1 MNKKIF
7 GLFLVVAAL
16 LSAAS
21 FQSCKDNDSDLYN
34 EVLIKDTQHYNELK
48 NRIDAIE
55 SSLGNVDCEAL
66 KSDVDALK
74 AEVAALK
81 AKLDEFPV
89 DKLNDVVARIEALE
103 AQNTEILAAVEA
115 LQFNYEELLAR
126 VEAIEESLCREDC
139 AALKAELEALKAK
152 VAAANLDRV
161 NELLNRV
168 NTLEQQ
174 MKLKGVTVQSVYTPA
189 FGSFNSAVGLNS
201 NILLGYCGKI
211 TTGDPDFGNG
221 YKGGLKKGDVFTTN
235 LGTIYL
241 TVDPLNVDAAGYKAR
256 LVNSLGESAGVEM
269 DALKKA
275 DDHDIKLGY
284 TRAEDHNHLYQTTAK
299 LNIADDVK
307 HLSLDVQGYK
317 DALMDLI
324 NYKDGVNLGNI
335 ASLIYN
341 TVHSDLSAN
350 ALEVSY
356 NGETVISKYEIAAAL
371 VKPLSLATVETLNN
385 IDGGVAADKLAAGT
399 NKLINKVQT
408 LLSQRFG
415 SEIISFN
422 VQKITLV
429 PNGGEGIK
437 FIIPEGTIKI
447 ENPLFGTSGQSATI
461 DNPDDIEIT
470 IPMDKIT
477 PLFGGAQTSIDNL
490 VDQVNSYI
498 AKINNAWTKVT
509 TPGAGSELIDKA
521 IEVLVNKTLPIAQR
535 ATHLVNPTLFVVDG
549 DNIKRLSTIEA
560 APTVIENAE
569 VDLFITS
576 YSLELAVPFYQKYIS
591 AKDVK
596 IEAEEGR
603 ADLNGKVFPGTTMR
617 AKMSVTASGV
627 KEITYQVADY
637 NGDIRQ
643 VKYYVTK

>member
-1 MNKKIF
+1 MKKKFF
-7 GLFLVVAAL
+7 GLFLVTAAL
-16 LSAAS
+16 FSVGTLE
-21 FQSCKDNDSDLYN
+21 SCKDNDSDLYN
-34 EVLIKDTQHYNELK
+34 EVLIKGNQQYTELK
-48 NRIDAIE
+48 GKIT
-55 SSLGNVDCEAL
+55 
-66 KSDVDALK
+66 
-74 AEVAALK
+74 
-81 AKLDEFPV
+81 
-89 DKLNDVVARIEALE
+89 ALE
-103 AQNTEILAAVEA
+103 QTCETLQGDVTELKTKIAG
-115 LQFNYEELLAR
+115 
-126 VEAIEESLCREDC
+126 
-139 AALKAELEALKAK
+139 LKAELDDLADEVASKASQADLDALE
-152 VAAANLDRV
+152 VRV
-161 NELLNRV
+161 NALEAEV
-168 NTLEQQ
+168 ETLKEQ
-174 MKLKGVTVQSVYTPA
+174 MKLKGVTVHSVYTPA
-189 FGSFNSAVGLNS
+189 FGSFNSAFGLNS
-201 NILLGYCGKI
+201 NVLLGYYGKI
-211 TTGDPDFGNG
+211 TTGDPNFGG
-221 YKGGLKKGDVFTTN
+221 GKGLEGGDVCSDN
-235 LGTIYL
+235 IGTLYV
-241 TVDPLNVDAAGYKAR
+241 TVDPLNVDATGYEAS
-256 LVNSLGESAGVEM
+256 LVNSLGESAGVTM
-269 DALKKA
+269 SKLAKA
-275 DDHDIKLGY
+275 DRDIKFGY
-284 TRAEDHNHLYQTTAK
+284 TRAEGNNYLYQTTAK
-299 LNIADDVK
+299 LESADDVK

-317 DALMDLI
+317 DALKDLI
-324 NYKDGVNLGNI
+324 HYKDGVNLGNI

-356 NGETVISKYEIAAAL
+356 KDETVISKYEISAAL

-385 IDGGVAADKLAAGT
+385 IDGVMAADKLAAGT

-437 FIIPEGTIKI
+437 FIIPVGTIEI
-447 ENPLFGTSGQSATI
+447 GNPLPGPDEPNLI
-461 DNPDDIEIT
+461 NPDDIEIT

-490 VDQVNSYI
+490 VNQVNSYI
-498 AKINNAWTKVT
+498 AKVNNAWTKVT

-596 IEAEEGR
+596 IVAEEGG

-617 AKMSVTASGV
+617 AQMSVTAAGT
-627 KEITYQVADY
+627 KKITYQVADY
-637 NGDIRQ
+637 NGEIRQ
-643 VKYYVTK
+643 VEYYVTK